1 MNDPRLYRTIWRWH
15 FYAGLIVAPFLLI
28 LSITGAI
35 YLFKDELND
44 ALMPGLQIVAPVA
57 APLAPSRMIA
67 AAVAAVPG
75 VPTRIDL
82 PEAPDRPAKVW
93 IDAASGEPRQVMVDP
108 GSGRVL
114 GSYVYTHTLV
124 GFADVMHGSLTFGP
138 WGDAVVELAACWAL
152 MLIASGLFLWW
163 PRERR
168 SLAGVLW
175 PRLRAR
181 GRLFWRDLHAVTGM
195 WSVALIA
202 FLLVTGL
209 PWAVVQGPL
218 VRGVFTAMGIGN
230 EAAGFDH
237 VAPQSRPMG
246 ALGGM
251 PWSQETMPMAASD
264 PAHADHGG
272 GATHAAMPDH
282 AAVAGT
288 DAIAVRARAAGITG
302 GYRLYLPS
310 GPTGIYTVLVSPRHP
325 EGQRTLQF
333 DRWSG
338 RLIGQNG
345 WSRYGIGAKAVELG
359 VQIHMGRYFGLANQL
374 LMLLPCIA
382 IVLLVVS
389 GVTMWWRRRPS
400 GRLAAPP
407 PVSGAR
413 LRGAITLL
421 AVAGVMLPLFG
432 ASLLVLAVVDRVVAR
447 LGRPVAA

>member
-1 MNDPRLYRTIWRWH
+1 MSDTRLYRTIWRWH

-28 LSITGAI
+28 LSVTGAI

-44 ALMPGLQIVAPVA
+44 ALMPDLQIVAPVA
-57 APLAPSRMIA
+57 KALPPSRMIA
-67 AAVAAVPG
+67 AAVASVPG
-75 VPTRIDL
+75 IPTRIDL
-82 PEAPDRPAKVW
+82 PDATDRPAKVW
-93 IDAASGEPRQVMVDP
+93 IDAAGGEARQVMVNP
-108 GSGRVL
+108 GGGRVL

-163 PRERR
+163 PRGRR

-181 GRLFWRDLHAVTGM
+181 GRVFWRDLHAVTGV

-202 FLLVTGL
+202 FLLLTGL

-218 VRGVFTAMGIGN
+218 VRGAFTALGIGN
-230 EAAGFDH
+230 EAARFGH
-237 VAPQSRPMG
+237 EAPHSAPMG
-246 ALGGM
+246 TLGDV
-251 PWSQETMPMAASD
+251 PWSQMTAPMPASD
-264 PAHADHGG
+264 PTHAEHGG
-272 GATHAAMPDH
+272 GHLSVADP

-288 DAIAVRARAAGITG
+288 DAIAAKARAAGITG

-310 GPTGIYTVLVSPRHP
+310 GPTGIYTVLVSPRQP

-338 RLIGQNG
+338 RLLWRNG
-345 WSRYGIGAKAVELG
+345 WSRYGVGAKAVELG
-359 VQIHMGRYFGLANQL
+359 VQIHMGRYFGLPNQL

-382 IVLLVVS
+382 TVLLVVS
-389 GVTMWWRRRPS
+389 GVTMWWRRRPK
-400 GRLAAPP
+400 GTLAAPP

-421 AVAGVMLPLFG
+421 VVAGVVLPLFG
-432 ASLLVLAVVDRVVAR
+432 ASLLVLAVVDRIVTALRRPAVA
-447 LGRPVAA
+447 